1 MRANLVSVNDL
12 DRLSRDGTVVILD
25 CRFALNDPDAGRAA
39 YEGSHIP
46 KARYVDL
53 EQDLSGTISSE
64 TGRHPL
70 PDFSVWCEKISNLG
84 IDDGSPIA
92 LYDGGPGVFAARLWW
107 MLAWA
112 GIDNVMLVDGGFS
125 EWRKQGLALESGD
138 AQDDQSA
145 LREAMHVQDREQT
158 THVNAQFLLE
168 QLNDSQV
175 LILDAREEE
184 RFSGRKEPL
193 DKKAGCIP
201 GAVNRHFALN
211 LSEGT
216 FKSPAVLEAEFREV
230 LQGMSPKSVVHS
242 CGSGVTACHNLF
254 AMEYAGLSGSQL
266 YPGSWS
272 EWIVD
277 PLRPIQVQ
285 G

>member
-1 MRANLVSVNDL
+1 MRANLVSVTDL
-12 DRLSRDGTVVILD
+12 DRLTREGEVAIFD
-25 CRFALNDPDAGRAA
+25 CRFSLTDPDAGRAA

-46 KARYVDL
+46 KARYIDL
-53 EQDLSGTISSE
+53 ERDLSGTISSQ

-70 PDFSVWCEKISNLG
+70 PEFSVWCERIANLG
-84 IDDGSPIA
+84 LNGSDPIA

-112 GIDNVMLVDGGFS
+112 GIDNAMLVDGGLS

-138 AQDDQSA
+138 ESDGQPAP
-145 LREAMHVQDREQT
+145 RGVMHPHDHEHASQVD
-158 THVNAQFLLE
+158 AQFLMERLE
-168 QLNDSQV
+168 DPQV
-175 LILDAREEE
+175 LVLDAREEE

-193 DKKAGCIP
+193 DKRAGCIP
-201 GAVNRHFALN
+201 GALNRHFALN

-216 FKSPAVLEAEFREV
+216 FKSPEALKTEFEEA
-230 LQGMSPKSVVHS
+230 LQGSPPQAVVHS

-254 AMEYAGLSGSQL
+254 AMEYAGLSGSRL

-272 EWIVD
+272 DWIAD
-277 PLRPIQVQ
+277 PARPVQVR